1 MSKNKNTWV
10 KKRHNIIFAVLR
22 VLATPV
28 LKIMYGYKTKKY
40 KLEKNQ
46 GYFIISNHQGLLDPA
61 FVGITFNKPV
71 YFV

>member
-22 VLATPV
+22 VLATPI

-40 KLEKNQ
+40 KLEKNKN
-46 GYFIISNHQGLLDPA
+46 GKKYFDFYND
-61 FVGITFNKPV
+61 VKV
-71 YFV
+71 YTHDIYDW